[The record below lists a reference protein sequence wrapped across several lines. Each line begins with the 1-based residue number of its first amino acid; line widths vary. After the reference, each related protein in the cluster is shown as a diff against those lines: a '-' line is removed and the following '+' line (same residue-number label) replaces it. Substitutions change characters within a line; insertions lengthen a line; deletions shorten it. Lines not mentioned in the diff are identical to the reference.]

1 MELSFDSVS
10 IFPKKQINHVA
21 PEPPSEIADEH
32 DGLERVLAPMQGI
45 VDNEK
50 STSKLLSGYV
60 SLRSAEVGMASMLCF
75 SFFLFCKFFRKIISI
90 FLYFLGGWIT
100 IWPNCEV

>member
-60 SLRSAEVGMASMLCF
+60 SLRSAEVVGSPFGRIVKCEE
-75 SFFLFCKFFRKIISI
+75 FLKVAGPTVGSVNPKKDSAFLSI
-90 FLYFLGGWIT
+90 F
-100 IWPNCEV
+100 